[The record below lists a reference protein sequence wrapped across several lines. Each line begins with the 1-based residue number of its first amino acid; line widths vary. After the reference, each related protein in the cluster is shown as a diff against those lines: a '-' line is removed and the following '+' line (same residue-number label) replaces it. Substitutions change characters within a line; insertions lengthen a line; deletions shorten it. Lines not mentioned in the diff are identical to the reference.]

1 MPLKG
6 LRRSSRL
13 RSLGRGTKHR
23 SASDRRS
30 IATRSEERGNDAI
43 VKTHRVVLV
52 MLIAAVTLS
61 MVSSA
66 AHALVYC
73 NITKVETKEL
83 KNGVQ
88 IVVSADGSLDFRG
101 DDDGWRRHIWLV
113 FPGAKSALETN
124 FIDVGIYP
132 VSYVQVSVPQ
142 GAVEGV
148 GIEMMVSLFT
158 SSNYDITRSTYKT
171 SVIITV
177 NSERAIETNG
187 EGKPTEISEAES
199 TLEIT
204 YEDDLVTVY
213 AVRADI
219 HKLVAQI
226 ARECGIQIA
235 IDDKVQR
242 ETTISL
248 ESLPPIEVIRGIASA
263 YGLALL
269 EREGKFMISEGVP
282 TDLAT
287 YNMSGTQ
294 SFPMQYVRAYTASG
308 LLPTFL
314 YSYLHVNPEQNAV
327 VVTAPRQMLGKIERD
342 LRKIDVAPQQIM
354 IEAIA
359 VEYASTK
366 DAEANLS
373 FARIGENEGFGWNSA
388 TGDLE
393 YERWDEENNTDT
405 AAGSQWVLVGRKP
418 HDFESQL
425 TGLVNKGRADVRARP
440 RMVTLNGRSAE
451 IFVGTER
458 FILVK
463 YVRYGSLQEKIQ
475 GVDVG
480 VKLEIDAWTGGN
492 DEITTTITSEVSNI
506 QELDPQT
513 GLPLLSQRIAS
524 TTVRARDGE
533 TIVVGGLVQ
542 RQSYV
547 TKRKIPILGDI
558 PLLGNLFRSKNVTT
572 MDSELVIL
580 ITPSVLT
587 AEGRLPD
594 EEEEQKTREQ
604 FLGEGVDSALGG

>member
-1 MPLKG
+1 
-6 LRRSSRL
+6 
-13 RSLGRGTKHR
+13 
-23 SASDRRS
+23 
-30 IATRSEERGNDAI
+30 
-43 VKTHRVVLV
+43 VKTYRSVTAVLAV
-52 MLIAAVTLS
+52 AAGLFWLC
-61 MVSSA
+61 SA
-66 AHALVYC
+66 AQALVYC
-73 NITKVETKEL
+73 NITKIEAKEL

-88 IVVSADGSLDFRG
+88 IVVTADGSLDFRG
-101 DDDGWRRHIWLV
+101 EDDGWGPHVHVQL
-113 FPGAKSALETN
+113 PGAKSALDTN
-124 FIDVGIYP
+124 FIDVGLYP

-142 GAVEGV
+142 GAEEGV
-148 GIEMMVSLFT
+148 GIEMLISLFT
-158 SSNYDITRSTYKT
+158 TSRYEITRSTDQT

-177 NSERAIETNG
+177 NSERTIEANG
-187 EGKPTEISEAES
+187 VGKPTEISEAES

-204 YEDDLVTVY
+204 YEDELLTVY

-226 ARECGIQIA
+226 ARQCGIQIA

-327 VVTAPRQMLGKIERD
+327 VVTAPRQMLGKIEHD
-342 LRKIDVAPQQIM
+342 LKKIDVAPQQIM

-373 FARIGENEGFGWNSA
+373 FARIGGNEGFGWNSA
-388 TGDLE
+388 KGTAE
-393 YERWDEENNTDT
+393 YERWDEESNTDT
-405 AAGSQWVLVGRKP
+405 QSGSQWVLVGRMP
-418 HDFESQL
+418 HDFDAQL
-425 TGLVNKGRADVRARP
+425 GALVNKGRADVKARP

-463 YVRYGSLQEKIQ
+463 YVRYGNLQEKIQ

-480 VKLEIDAWTGGN
+480 VKLNVSAWTGGN
-492 DEITTTITSEVSNI
+492 NEITTTITSEVSNI

-513 GLPLLSQRIAS
+513 GLPLLSQRVAS

-542 RQSYV
+542 KQSYV

-572 MDSELVIL
+572 VDSELVIL
-580 ITPSVLT
+580 VTPSILT

-594 EEEEQKTREQ
+594 EEEEKDTREQ

>member
-1 MPLKG
+1 V
-6 LRRSSRL
+6 RTCRAF
-13 RSLGRGTKHR
+13 T
-23 SASDRRS
+23 AV
-30 IATRSEERGNDAI
+30 IT
-43 VKTHRVVLV
+43 
-52 MLIAAVTLS
+52 AAAALS
-61 MVSSA
+61 WFASA
-66 AHALVYC
+66 ANALVYC
-73 NITKVETKEL
+73 NITKVEAKEL

-88 IVVSADGSLDFRG
+88 IMVSADGSLDFKG
-101 DDDGWRRHIWLV
+101 DDHDWARRVYLE

-132 VSYVQVSVPQ
+132 VSYVQVSIPQ

-148 GIEMMVSLFT
+148 GIEMIVALFET
-158 SSNYDITRSTYKT
+158 SEYEVTRSTDQQT
-171 SVIITV
+171 VIITV
-177 NSERAIETNG
+177 NSERTIETNG
-187 EGKPTEISEAES
+187 KSKPTEVSEAES
-199 TLEIT
+199 TLELT
-204 YEDDLVTVY
+204 YANDLLTVY

-219 HKLVAQI
+219 HKLIGRI
-226 ARECGIQIA
+226 ARECEIQIA

-327 VVTAPRQMLGKIERD
+327 VVTAPRQMLGKIEHD
-342 LRKIDVAPQQIM
+342 LKKIDVAPQQIM

-373 FARIGENEGFGWNSA
+373 FARIGENRGFGWNSA
-388 TGDLE
+388 TGNVE
-393 YERWDEENNTDT
+393 YERWDEADNTEEQ
-405 AAGSQWVLVGRKP
+405 AGSQWVLVGRKP
-418 HDFESQL
+418 HDFEAQL
-425 TGLVNKGRADVRARP
+425 SALVNKGRADVKARP

-463 YVRYGSLQEKIQ
+463 YMRYGNLQEKIQ

-480 VKLEIDAWTGGN
+480 VKLDIGAWTGGN
-492 DEITTTITSEVSNI
+492 NEITTDITSEVSNI

-513 GLPLLSQRIAS
+513 GLPLLSQRVAS

-542 RQSYV
+542 EQTYE
-547 TKRKIPILGDI
+547 TKRKIPILGDL
-558 PLLGNLFRSKNVTT
+558 PLIGGLFRSKNTT
-572 MDSELVIL
+572 TTDSELVIL
-580 ITPSVLT
+580 ITPHILT
-587 AEGRLPD
+587 AEGRLQD

-604 FLGEGVDSALGG
+604 FLGEGEDSTSGG

>member
-1 MPLKG
+1 M
-6 LRRSSRL
+6 RFY
-13 RSLGRGTKHR
+13 RSLM
-23 SASDRRS
+23 A
-30 IATRSEERGNDAI
+30 
-43 VKTHRVVLV
+43 V
-52 MLIAAVTLS
+52 AVTGMAS
-61 MVSSA
+61 VWFPGA
-66 AHALVYC
+66 ANALVYC
-73 NITKVETKEL
+73 NITKVEAKEL

-88 IVVSADGSLDFRG
+88 IMVSADGSLDFKG
-101 DDDGWRRHIWLV
+101 DDHDWTRRVYLE

-124 FIDVGIYP
+124 FVDVGIFP
-132 VSYVQVSVPQ
+132 VSYVQVSIPQ

-148 GIEMMVSLFT
+148 GIEMIVALFE
-158 SSNYDITRSTYKT
+158 SSEYEVTRSTDQQT
-171 SVIITV
+171 VIITV
-177 NSERAIETNG
+177 NSERTIETNG
-187 EGKPTEISEAES
+187 KTKPTEVSEAES
-199 TLEIT
+199 TLELT
-204 YEDDLVTVY
+204 YENDLLTVY
-213 AVRADI
+213 AVRANI
-219 HKLVAQI
+219 HKLIGRI
-226 ARECGIQIA
+226 ARTCGIQIA

-327 VVTAPRQMLGKIERD
+327 VVTAPRQMLGKIEHD
-342 LRKIDVAPQQIM
+342 LKKIDVAPQQIM

-366 DAEANLS
+366 DAEANLN
-373 FARIGENEGFGWNSA
+373 FARIGEKRGFGWNSA
-388 TGDLE
+388 TGDVE
-393 YERWDEENNTDT
+393 YERWDEANNTDEQ
-405 AAGSQWVLVGRKP
+405 AGSQWVLVGRKP
-418 HDFESQL
+418 HDFDAQL
-425 TGLVNKGRADVRARP
+425 SALVNRGRADVKARP

-463 YVRYGSLQEKIQ
+463 YVRYGNLQEKIQ

-480 VKLEIDAWTGGN
+480 VKLDIEAWTGGN
-492 DEITTTITSEVSNI
+492 NEITTAITSEVSNI

-513 GLPLLSQRIAS
+513 GLPLLSQREAS

-542 RQSYV
+542 EQTYE
-547 TKRKIPILGDI
+547 TKRKIPILGDL
-558 PLLGNLFRSKNVTT
+558 PLIGSLFRSKNVTT
-572 MDSELVIL
+572 TDSELVIL
-580 ITPSVLT
+580 ITPHILT
-587 AEGRLPD
+587 AEGRLQD
-594 EEEEQKTREQ
+594 EEDEQKTRKQ
-604 FLGEGVDSALGG
+604 FLGEGEDSALGG